1 MSSPRAE
8 IRNVPPWLAGLVVIT
23 CLVLGGVPA
32 AVLVAETSVP
42 GLVTI
47 PVQVV
52 GMAGGYLLSRT
63 VLRRLYAPR

>member
-32 AVLVAETSVP
+32 AVLVAETSAP

-52 GMAGGYLLSRT
+52 GMTGGYLLSRT

>member
-32 AVLVAETSVP
+32 AVLVAETSAP